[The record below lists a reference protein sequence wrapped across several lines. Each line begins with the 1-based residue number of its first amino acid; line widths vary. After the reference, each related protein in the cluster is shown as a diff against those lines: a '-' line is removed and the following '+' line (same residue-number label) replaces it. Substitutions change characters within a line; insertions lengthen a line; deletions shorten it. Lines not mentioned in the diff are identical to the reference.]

1 MCPTTVW
8 YAVSHL
14 KQTIKSMSSSNTKLT
29 MAFELLRDAEDKI
42 ATARHLLQNAGDVQF
57 EDAGRPRRQFSMK
70 DDGNHAVIEGVFDG
84 QSMIGSD
91 KKIYPVPAN
100 YASKSK
106 LVEGDTL
113 KLTIVEDG
121 SFIYKQIGP
130 IDRKTIR
137 GVLVRDDRGEYRA
150 TVGAKQYR
158 VLLASVTYFKGL
170 PGDEVTLLVPSSG
183 SATWA
188 AIENIIKSADDA
200 RMTELARQAASAEQL
215 AEPSRDGYDA
225 TDDRTIPVV
234 NGDDGEAQ

>member
-1 MCPTTVW
+1 MTT
-8 YAVSHL
+8 
-14 KQTIKSMSSSNTKLT
+14 NKLS

-42 ATARHLLQNAGDVQF
+42 ATARHLLQSEGDLAY
-57 EDAGRPRRQFSMK
+57 EDARPRRNFTVKPGSER
-70 DDGNHAVIEGVFDG
+70 GVIEGVFDG

-130 IDRKTIR
+130 VDRKTVR
-137 GVLVRDDRGEYRA
+137 GRLLRDERGEYRVEA
-150 TVGAKQYR
+150 GNKNYR
-158 VLLASVTYFKGL
+158 VLLASVTYFKGVE
-170 PGDEVTLLVPSSG
+170 GDEVTLILPTSG

-188 AIENIIKSADDA
+188 AIENIIKGTTDAQMPELVRESMERLSESEQVNTDQYDPADNRA
-200 RMTELARQAASAEQL
+200 
-215 AEPSRDGYDA
+215 
-225 TDDRTIPVV
+225 IPVT
-234 NGDDGEAQ
+234 NGDDQATQ

>member
-1 MCPTTVW
+1 
-8 YAVSHL
+8 
-14 KQTIKSMSSSNTKLT
+14 

-42 ATARHLLQNAGDVQF
+42 ATARHLLQSAGDIPL
-57 EDAGRPRRQFSMK
+57 EDARPRRSFAVTPGSERS
-70 DDGNHAVIEGVFDG
+70 VIEGVFDG

-130 IDRKTIR
+130 VERKTVR
-137 GVLVRDDRGEYRA
+137 GVLIRDDRGEYRVQA
-150 TVGAKQYR
+150 GTKQYR

-170 PGDEVTLLVPSSG
+170 PNDEVTLLLPASG

-188 AIENIIKSADDA
+188 AIENIIKVTSDSQIP
-200 RMTELARQAASAEQL
+200 ELVRESMEKL
-215 AEPSRDGYDA
+215 AEHDAALAANYDPADNKTIKVGDGSTSNGDA
-225 TDDRTIPVV
+225 T
-234 NGDDGEAQ
+234 GAQ